1 VDPEGEH
8 NPQKRFTCCQH
19 VNFVNS
25 KGSFVDKELEYL
37 FAAYS
42 VFEVRS
48 VDWCDDGSR
57 PSDHR
62 VWCWMRR

>member
-1 VDPEGEH
+1 M
-8 NPQKRFTCCQH
+8 
-19 VNFVNS
+19 NFVNS

-57 PSDHR
+57 PSR
-62 VWCWMRR
+62 VVLDAALDNRQEPEDLPLAPWY